1 VCAEDSEAAKAGY
14 KNICE
19 IGKERIR
26 RAGKKIIDELA
37 AKNTKVAKEVNES
50 TPDLF
55 RYDLSGGDNPVNPV
69 QNSPA
74 DIAGAL
80 TVQYQAVVAAT
91 GQMLREAVKFGAML
105 MELETIVGKSHG
117 GRGTDGDGIKAWL
130 AEHCPEINYKTAT
143 VYKSLAAKSATL
155 IGGMGLQVVAALQ
168 GGEKVTKTDGEV
180 IDVPAEII
188 ERRDALFDEV
198 HSRRSLE
205 QAYFSFM
212 AEHGE
217 KPKAKKEPKPLPKL
231 SRQDEA
237 KTIWNGAMLMLS
249 KSSVRDS
256 IPLLDE
262 KATRICCD
270 TLRDLVSLLKEHL
283 KEF

>member
-1 VCAEDSEAAKAGY
+1 M
-14 KNICE
+14 
-19 IGKERIR
+19 KET
-26 RAGKKIIDELA
+26 KK
-37 AKNTKVAKEVNES
+37 TKSTAVATVN
-50 TPDLF
+50 PV
-55 RYDLSGGDNPVNPV
+55 NPVNPV

-80 TVQYQAVVAAT
+80 TTQYKTVVAAT

-105 MELETIVGKSHG
+105 MELETIVGKSQG

-188 ERRDALFDEV
+188 EKRDARFAECD
-198 HSRRSLE
+198 SRRKLE
-205 QAYFSFM
+205 QAYFAFM
-212 AEHGE
+212 SEEG
-217 KPKAKKEPKPLPKL
+217 KPKAKKEAKPLPKL
-231 SRQDEA
+231 SQRDAA
-237 KTIWNGAMLMLS
+237 KSIWNIFMQKATNHSL
-249 KSSVRDS
+249 KDA
-256 IPLLDE
+256 IPLLGE
-262 KATRICCD
+262 KETQACYD
-270 TLRDLVSLLKEHL
+270 DLRDLVALLKDHL
-283 KEF
+283 NEF